1 MKLIISMS
9 NDTDPYDYIR
19 HVADQIDDG
28 FTSGQFD
35 SETHWEIEE

>member
-1 MKLIISMS
+1 MKLSINMS

-19 HVADQIDDG
+19 HVANQIDDG
-28 FTSGQFD
+28 FASGQFN